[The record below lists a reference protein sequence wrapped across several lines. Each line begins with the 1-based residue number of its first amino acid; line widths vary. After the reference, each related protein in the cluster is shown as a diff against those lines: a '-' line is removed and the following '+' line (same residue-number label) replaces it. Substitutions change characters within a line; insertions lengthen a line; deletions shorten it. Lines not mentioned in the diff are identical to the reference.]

1 VQTCRSRPS
10 EARFGGKVYGAERA
24 DGERPDSRRP
34 GAENNGVSATDPG
47 DGNRLIFKPSPLAR
61 LKTTAPGEAR
71 EAAPAAAGPLDVTAV
86 PLTAAQAAQAA
97 EAASPA
103 PPAPRPPRPDRDDH
117 TTISFEPLATLPPA
131 GEAPKPEAPAQAET
145 PDRTWLSLLV
155 ALAAAALLYYLYSQG
170 LLR

>member
-1 VQTCRSRPS
+1 MRLAPL
-10 EARFGGKVYGAERA
+10 EARFGGKVYGAGRA

-34 GAENNGVSATDPG
+34 CAGSKAVSATDPG

-61 LKTTAPGEAR
+61 LKSTAPGEAR
-71 EAAPAAAGPLDVTAV
+71 EPAPAAAGPLDVTAV
-86 PLTAAQAAQAA
+86 PLTATQATQTAQAG
-97 EAASPA
+97 EAP

-117 TTISFEPLATLPPA
+117 TTISFEPLAPLPPA
-131 GEAPKPEAPAQAET
+131 GEAPKPQTPTQAEA
-145 PDRTWLSLLV
+145 PDRTWLYLLV